1 MIVTLDQLAAVLLD
15 GAACGDCGG
24 TGLIWD
30 HFAEP
35 RQPETPDGRWCGTC
49 HGAGV
54 EGDLDPATLARL
66 TRALAHH
73 PLLRECL
80 AAALPEARVA
90 GPWVAT
96 PRSQS
101 SRPADHR
108 RYTLDGAV
116 VAIVYRSG
124 GAWEAGGGAWEAGVH
139 DPERDEAGDSREGM
153 QAWCDA
159 QLRAAGWV
167 LVGGAVETAAVEE
180 ADDEDY
186 LSARL
191 VAVAGEVPEAWEADL
206 D

>member
-1 MIVTLDQLAAVLLD
+1 MNVTLDQLAAVLLD

-96 PRSQS
+96 PRSPP

-116 VAIVYRSG
+116 VALVYRSG
-124 GAWEAGGGAWEAGVH
+124 GAWEAVVH

-153 QAWCDA
+153 RAWCDA

-191 VAVAGEVPEAWEADL
+191 VAVGVSDSEEPWVRRSDAGE
-206 D
+206 